1 MKIAALELAEEYGI
15 VAWIKALLDEE
26 PIIEIT
32 FSETGLDDEKKDK
45 KNPIPQPPRFEFTAN
60 DRTHLPPPSTP
71 RHVTPRPRGRPRGSS
86 PVKNGTVAARVATPR
101 KPRAVKETSK
111 DPSVTNATAVRE
123 ASTTSLDNAAS
134 TSSEHLNGESVT
146 VKKESAL
153 QLNGDTETTT
163 TNVQIKIPVLS
174 APKSP
179 EKIIERAKEMVEEA
193 RKLEGEISSR
203 RNTKRK
209 AEVLEDSEA
218 PVEPPPVKRARVLER
233 ELKRER
239 VQKRAL
245 IGVAATLLVGYLDR
259 KSVV

>member
-1 MKIAALELAEEYGI
+1 M
-15 VAWIKALLDEE
+15 
-26 PIIEIT
+26 
-32 FSETGLDDEKKDK
+32 
-45 KNPIPQPPRFEFTAN
+45 
-60 DRTHLPPPSTP
+60 
-71 RHVTPRPRGRPRGSS
+71 
-86 PVKNGTVAARVATPR
+86 
-101 KPRAVKETSK
+101 KETSK

-146 VKKESAL
+146 AKTESAL
-153 QLNGDTETTT
+153 QVNGDAETTT

-245 IGVAATLLVGYLDR
+245 IGVAATLLVGYLY
-259 KSVV
+259 

>member
-1 MKIAALELAEEYGI
+1 MKFAALELAEEYGI

-32 FSETGLDDEKKDK
+32 FSEAGLDDEKKDK

-71 RHVTPRPRGRPRGSS
+71 RHVTPRPRGRPRASS
-86 PVKNGTVAARVATPR
+86 PIKNGTVAARIATPR

-134 TSSEHLNGESVT
+134 TSSEHLNGDNVT
-146 VKKESAL
+146 VKVESAL
-153 QLNGDTETTT
+153 QLNGDAEIKT

-174 APKSP
+174 APESP
-179 EKIIERAKEMVEEA
+179 EKIIERGKEMVEEA
-193 RKLEGEISSR
+193 RKLEGEFSSKSSK
-203 RNTKRK
+203 KRK

-218 PVEPPPVKRARVLER
+218 AVEPPPTKRVRVLER

-245 IGVAATLLVGYLDR
+245 IGVAATLLVGYLY
-259 KSVV
+259 

>member
-111 DPSVTNATAVRE
+111 EPSVTNATAVRE

-134 TSSEHLNGESVT
+134 TSSEQLSVESIT
-146 VKKESAL
+146 VKKESSLPL
-153 QLNGDTETTT
+153 QLNGDAETTT

-174 APKSP
+174 HPKSP
-179 EKIIERAKEMVEEA
+179 EKIIEKAKEMVEEA
-193 RKLEGEISSR
+193 WKLEGEVSSR
-203 RNTKRK
+203 RNIKRK

-218 PVEPPPVKRARVLER
+218 PVEPPPMKRARVLER

-245 IGVAATLLVGYLDR
+245 IGVAATLLVGYLY
-259 KSVV
+259 